1 MIFNS
6 LATFNALALIARA
19 PGARAARAAAVV
31 ILALGLGA
39 GSAWAADEA
48 YIRPDQLDL
57 TVLLAPAPLPDSLTT
72 REDIRL
78 MRELQAMR
86 TPAMI
91 ALANADVER
100 TLSRFSDVV
109 GTDLSK
115 ARAPRANALVDK
127 ATEDAGAI
135 FGKAKDKWHRIRP
148 YLAFPEQIQLVVP
161 PESSYSYPS
170 GHATFG
176 MATAIVLAAMV
187 PEKAA
192 DIFARGAEFGFE
204 RTLAG
209 VHYPSDVEAGRLAGT
224 AIAGVLMLNPQFR
237 TDLAAATAEVRG
249 LLALPPL
256 AANENAPVTPATIT
270 PAPAAQPAA
279 K

>member
-1 MIFNS
+1 MAIRS
-6 LATFNALALIARA
+6 LIHSARA
-19 PGARAARAAAVV
+19 VCATLILAAAV
-31 ILALGLGA
+31 ASSLGSGPA
-39 GSAWAADEA
+39 GAADA
-48 YIRPDQLDL
+48 TYIRPDQLDL
-57 TVLLAPAPLPDSLTT
+57 TLLLAPAPLPDSLTT

-115 ARAPRANALVDK
+115 ANAPRANALVDK
-127 ATEDAGAI
+127 ATEEAGAV

-148 YLAFPEQIQLVVP
+148 YLAFPDQIQLVVP
-161 PESSYSYPS
+161 PESSFSYPS

-224 AIAGVLMLNPQFR
+224 AIAGVMMLNPQFR
-237 TDLAAATAEVRG
+237 SDLAAATAEVRG

-256 AANENAPVTPATIT
+256 AAANDNAPPAVPATA
-270 PAPAAQPAA
+270 PPAASA